1 MASAPLEPSGVR
13 MGEGVGKP
21 QDLVF
26 TTMRTEGWRVAYLD
40 AHLAR
45 MQEHAGRLG
54 IAWPEDARAKA
65 EAALVADMPTGR
77 NSLILLSLTAAGV
90 WAAESRPLTE
100 DDGVA
105 LTCITHEAPRWSGG
119 LTGTK
124 HGGWEPYMVA
134 KQAAVKAGADV
145 ALLIHDEAVVDA
157 DRATLLLL
165 DDDGTAWYPDPEQGG
180 IRSLTL
186 ESIAPG
192 LAAEGIPV
200 HSGRITATMLVRARE
215 VLLLGTGIGVATM
228 TSLDGDPVGAEGDDD
243 FRSLCANLHQRALE
257 DGWVDLEGES

>member
-1 MASAPLEPSGVR
+1 MATAPMEPSGVR
-13 MGEGVGKP
+13 VGETDGVP
-21 QDLVF
+21 QELVF
-26 TTMRTEGWRVAYLD
+26 TTMRTEEWRVAHLD
-40 AHLAR
+40 AHLGR
-45 MQEHAGRLG
+45 MREHAGRLG

-65 EAALVADMPTGR
+65 GAALVSNMPTDL
-77 NSLILLSLTAAGV
+77 NSLIQLSLTAAGV

-100 DDGVA
+100 DDEVA

-134 KQAAVKAGADV
+134 KRAAVKAGADV

-165 DDDGTAWYPDPEQGG
+165 DDDGTAWYPDPGLGG
-180 IRSLTL
+180 VRSLTL

-192 LAAEGIPV
+192 LVSEGIPV

-215 VLLLGTGIGVATM
+215 VVLLGTGIGVAALTA
-228 TSLDGDPVGAEGDDD
+228 LDGEPVGAEGDDD